1 MTSRSTLYRAKTLLT
16 MDERPPVDGG
26 AIIVRR
32 GLIEAAGSYE
42 DLRTGHDGGEVDLGE
57 VTLLPGLINAHCHLD
72 FTIMRGAILRT
83 TKFSA
88 WIRRLNELKRTLTD
102 DDYLASI
109 AKGFSE
115 LKRWGTTTV
124 LNIESFPELMVRM
137 PPPPIRTWWFY
148 ELLDIR
154 NQIHTE
160 DVVAGA
166 LSFFE
171 SHRNWLGGYGLS
183 PHAPYTTSLGLYEL
197 AGFCAEKYGMPL
209 TTHLAETDE
218 EMQMFADGS
227 GPMWEFLAGLGRNM
241 DDTGGITPIQ
251 HLLNAR
257 VLPTGSILAHMNQL
271 GPGDLEALAP
281 HAHRFSAVHCPNC
294 HEFFSRPPF
303 PYEALR
309 DLGMPISLGT
319 DSCASNCGLNLFS
332 EMRTFR
338 RTFPDVRPEEIVR
351 MVTTHPAAALGQ
363 QGKLGVLAPGA
374 AADFIVV
381 PDPGVGGDIFSALI
395 ETSSPPSHV
404 FVNGAD
410 VTRAL

>member
-1 MTSRSTLYRAKTLLT
+1 MNPDRILYRAKTLIT
-16 MDERPPVDGG
+16 MDGRGPIDGG
-26 AIIVRR
+26 AIQVRA
-32 GLIEAAGSYE
+32 GIIEASGRYE
-42 DLRTGHDGGEVDLGE
+42 EIRAGHDGAEMDLGD

-83 TKFSA
+83 TQFSK

-109 AKGFSE
+109 AGGFRE

-124 LNIESFPELMVRM
+124 LNIESFPELMMRM

-154 NQIHTE
+154 NRIHTE

-197 AGFCAEKYGMPL
+197 AGFCAEKYGMPF

-218 EMQMFADGS
+218 EMEMFTNGS

-241 DDTGGITPIQ
+241 DDTGATTPIQ
-251 HLLNAR
+251 HLLNPG
-257 VLPTGSILAHMNQL
+257 VLPTGAILAHMNQL
-271 GPGDLEALAP
+271 GPGDVEALAP
-281 HAHRFSAVHCPNC
+281 HAHRLSVVHCPNC
-294 HEFFSRPPF
+294 HEFFSREPF
-303 PYEALR
+303 PYECLR
-309 DLGMPISLGT
+309 DLGLSISLGT

-332 EMRTFR
+332 EMRTFQR
-338 RTFPDVRPEEIVR
+338 EFPGVRPDEIMR

-363 QGKLGVLAPGA
+363 QGKLGVLAPNA
-374 AADFIVV
+374 LADFIA
-381 PDPGVGGDIFSALI
+381 VGDLDISGDIFSALI
-395 ETSSPPSHV
+395 ETTTPPSHV
-404 FVNGAD
+404 YVNGRN
-410 VTRAL
+410 VTEGD